1 MTIIVE
7 HPNGL
12 SGILYGKSSL
22 AIYDQYGH
30 EILYTGSRNVN
41 TEDELYDILEKTKE
55 LLDSALLK
63 SK

>member
-1 MTIIVE
+1 MTIKVE

-12 SGILYGKSSL
+12 SGILYGRSSL

-30 EILYTGSRNVN
+30 EILHTGSRNVN

-63 SK
+63 GK